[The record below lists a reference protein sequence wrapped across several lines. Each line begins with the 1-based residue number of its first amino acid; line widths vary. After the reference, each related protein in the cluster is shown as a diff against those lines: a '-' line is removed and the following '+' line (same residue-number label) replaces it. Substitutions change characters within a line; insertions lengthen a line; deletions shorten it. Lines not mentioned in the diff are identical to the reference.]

1 VVSAR
6 LLGHEHYLT
15 AIGPILSIYVAISA
29 FWLAVAIFRRG
40 AHVRTRDTAQGN
52 LNPRPKAMEGK
63 QQKMLIDGQENV
75 QLGGEELAV
84 SCKNGQI

>member
-15 AIGPILSIYVAISA
+15 AIDPILSIYVAISA
-29 FWLAVAIFRRG
+29 VWLAVAIFRGG
-40 AHVRTRDTAQGN
+40 AHGRTTETALGD
-52 LNPRPKAMEGK
+52 LNPRPEAMEGK

-75 QLGGEELAV
+75 QVGGDQLAV
-84 SCKNGQI
+84 SCKNGRI